1 MGQPQHQPRAHAG
14 GARYWLV
21 LLHDQTRRRRAEA
34 ERETLL
40 AELRATL
47 ESTADGI
54 LVVDLSGR
62 VRSFNRRF
70 AKLWGCPAG

>member
-1 MGQPQHQPRAHAG
+1 RWVSRSISPVHTPDG
-14 GARYWLV
+14 GRYWLV

-54 LVVDLSGR
+54 LVVDLAGR

-70 AKLWGCPAG
+70 AK